1 MGHGVGIPSETQ
13 HTKAVMV
20 GLFAWWR
27 RPPAAVKKKNTTS
40 VNAGE
45 RPNRRRPPRAR
56 QPRGF
61 RKWRGSEENG
71 RGAAPRRVW
80 WPRRS
85 GCQPRA
91 TFVPSRRAATE
102 PSGFPRQRI
111 KKACPRREYY
121 CRYLFI
127 LCLYLH
133 IMRACATWV
142 RAYLSQNLCM
152 HVTMCSNVLNIH

>member
-1 MGHGVGIPSETQ
+1 MASGYRRKHGTRKRSPSRSRFSRDD
-13 HTKAVMV
+13 
-20 GLFAWWR
+20 GGRL
-27 RPPAAVKKKNTTS
+27 PLSKNTS

-45 RPNRRRPPRAR
+45 RPNRRRLPIAR

-61 RKWRGSEENG
+61 RKWRGSENG
-71 RGAAPRRVW
+71 GGAAPRRVW
-80 WPRRS
+80 WPRRG

-111 KKACPRREYY
+111 KKACPRRKYY

-127 LCLYLH
+127 LLLYTYIL
-133 IMRACATWV
+133 CARV
-142 RAYLSQNLCM
+142 RREYARIYPKVCVL
-152 HVTMCSNVLNIH
+152 TMCYDV